1 MRELTDHIKKKM
13 ERGMPGMITPEEIS
27 YLLALVSER
36 DEKIKTLR
44 AVIAALMQDWA
55 AKEP

>member
-13 ERGMPGMITPEEIS
+13 ERGMPGMISPEEIS

-44 AVIAALMQDWA
+44 AVIALMQDWA

>member
-1 MRELTDHIKKKM
+1 MRELTEHIKKKM
-13 ERGMPGMITPEEIS
+13 ERGMPGTISPEEIS

-44 AVIAALMQDWA
+44 AVIALMQDWA